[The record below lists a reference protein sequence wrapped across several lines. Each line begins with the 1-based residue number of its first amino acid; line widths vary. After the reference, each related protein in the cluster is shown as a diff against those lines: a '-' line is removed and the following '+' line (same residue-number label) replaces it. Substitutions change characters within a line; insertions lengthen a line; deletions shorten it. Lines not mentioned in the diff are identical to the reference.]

1 MKTEGKVQQLIS
13 EINALGVKLIAVSKT
28 KSIEEIQEVYET
40 GQRDFG
46 ENRVQELIEKAE
58 QLPKDIV
65 WHQIG
70 HLQTN
75 KVKYIAPF
83 VGLIHSVDSLKI
95 LQEINKE
102 ALKNDRVID
111 CLFQIHIADE
121 DTKYGL
127 EYDELIEILR
137 GEPFQSLK
145 NVRMVGL
152 MGIATNTPNER
163 LIKEEFHELRVL
175 FSGIKQSFFR
185 NDSAFKEIS
194 MGMSADYKIAIEQGS
209 TMIRVGSLIFGDRI
223 TPHWKNK
230 TE

>member
-1 MKTEGKVQQLIS
+1 MKAEGKVQHLIG

-28 KSIEEIQEVYET
+28 KSIEEILDVYET

-102 ALKNDRVID
+102 ALKNNRIID

-121 DTKYGL
+121 
-127 EYDELIEILR
+127 
-137 GEPFQSLK
+137 
-145 NVRMVGL
+145 
-152 MGIATNTPNER
+152 
-163 LIKEEFHELRVL
+163 
-175 FSGIKQSFFR
+175 
-185 NDSAFKEIS
+185 
-194 MGMSADYKIAIEQGS
+194 
-209 TMIRVGSLIFGDRI
+209 
-223 TPHWKNK
+223 
-230 TE
+230 